1 MTRQE
6 EDRGSATTP
15 AVGSDFLAAKLK
27 RLTASVTDVT
37 ANNLAVSTRSAYRSD
52 WNDFELWA
60 TAHGLDSLA
69 ASPTTL
75 AMYLA
80 DLAGSGAAMN
90 TAERRLAAIRR
101 VHLDAQLA
109 DPTKTEL
116 VRSAMTGLRRTYG
129 RPEAKSAAITLDAL
143 RAMLDAAPPGLT
155 GSRDRA
161 LLLVGLAGALRRSEL
176 VALDVEHVLHVGEK
190 GILVTL
196 ERSKTD
202 QGGAGQVVA
211 IPRGEHI
218 ATCPVE
224 AYDTWLQQARISS
237 GAVFRSIDRHGHLGG
252 RLGAGSVD
260 RLVKAYAHRAG
271 LDQARPGE
279 TPPLYSAHSLRAGLA
294 TAAAASGVEERV
306 IQRQT
311 RHKSVAV
318 LRGYIRDGE
327 LFADNAAGRIGL

>member
-1 MTRQE
+1 MTRQN

-15 AVGSDFLAAKLK
+15 VLGSDFLAAKLG
-27 RLTASVTDVT
+27 RLAASVTEATD
-37 ANNLAVSTRSAYRSD
+37 NNLAPSTRGAYRSD

-60 TAHGLDSLA
+60 TAHGLDDLPT
-69 ASPTTL
+69 SPTTL

-90 TAERRLAAIRR
+90 TVERRLAAIRR
-101 VHLDAQLA
+101 IHLDADLP

-116 VRSAMTGLRRTYG
+116 VRSTLTGLRRTYG
-129 RPEAKSAAITLDAL
+129 RPEAKSAAITTDAL
-143 RAMLDAAPPGLT
+143 RAMLAVAPPGLT

-161 LLLVGLAGALRRSEL
+161 LLLLGLAGALRRSEL
-176 VALDVEHVLHVGEK
+176 VAVDVEHVRHVEEK
-190 GILVTL
+190 GLLVTL
-196 ERSKTD
+196 ARSKTD
-202 QGGAGQVVA
+202 QGGEGQVVA
-211 IPRGEHI
+211 IPRGEHV

-224 AYDTWLQQARISS
+224 AYDLWIQQARIPS
-237 GAVFRSIDRHGHLGG
+237 GAVFRSIDRHGTLGG

-271 LDQARPGE
+271 LDQTRPGE
-279 TPPLYSAHSLRAGLA
+279 PPPLYSAHSLRAGLA

-306 IQRQT
+306 IQRQP
-311 RHKSVAV
+311 RHKRVAV

>member
-1 MTRQE
+1 MTRQD
-6 EDRGSATTP
+6 EDRGGGRTP
-15 AVGSDFLAAKLK
+15 PAGSGFLAAKLD
-27 RLTASVTDVT
+27 RLAASVADAS
-37 ANNLAVSTRSAYRSD
+37 ANTLAASTRSAYGSD

-60 TAHGLDSLA
+60 TAHELGCLP
-69 ASPTTL
+69 ASPTTI

-90 TAERRLAAIRR
+90 TVERRLAAIRR
-101 VHLDAQLA
+101 IHLEADLA
-109 DPTKTEL
+109 DPTKTEF
-116 VRSAMTGLRRTYG
+116 VRSAMTGLRRTFG
-129 RPEAKSAAITLDAL
+129 RPEAKSAAITIAAL
-143 RAMLDAAPPGLT
+143 RAMLEVAPPGLT

-161 LLLVGLAGALRRSEL
+161 LLLVGLAAALRRSEL
-176 VALDVEHVLHVGEK
+176 VALDVEHVRHVEDK
-190 GILVTL
+190 GLVVTL

-202 QGGAGQVVA
+202 QDGKGQVVA
-211 IPRGEHI
+211 IPRGEHP

-271 LDQARPGE
+271 LDRARPGE

-311 RHKSVAV
+311 RHKSVTV